1 MWEFCLTL
9 RLRLFAFF
17 FFKAFCIVLVFS
29 VLDAITQQL
38 GTAAVTQ
45 YTFAQAVQK
54 WLRYA
59 PDRAGGSGRRDVM

>member
-9 RLRLFAFF
+9 RQI
-17 FFKAFCIVLVFS
+17 FCIVLVFS

-45 YTFAQAVQK
+45 FTFAQAVQK